1 MVGKGNDIELKDSR
15 DIMENYAPGRQLRR
29 AAVSEQ
35 IRELDCLA
43 RGAQV
48 KRLGQLELSRVCA
61 PGGGVGDPSG
71 G

>member
-43 RGAQV
+43 GRAQI

-61 PGGGVGDPSG
+61 PGGWVIRQEG